1 MMDIVNDGYIE
12 PDVIWLWDNSA
23 GMTGTGIAAGSSPN
37 HHIGIYIGT
46 YFDGQ
51 PHAYPWVD
59 EASPTVGGIPLDPMH
74 IRENR
79 GCVI

>member
-1 MMDIVNDGYIE
+1 MDIVNDGYIE
-12 PDVIWLWDNSA
+12 PGDVIWLWDNSA

-59 EASPTVGGIPLDPMH
+59 EASP
-74 IRENR
+74 NR
-79 GCVI
+79 WWHSFESNFIYGRIVDV